1 MVSLAGRAYLHP
13 VNLTYSTNNARFE
26 DITAKASFK
35 HSWAYGKRCVIPA
48 LSFDEPNWESDK
60 NMWWRFRRADGHPW
74 GLAGLWNTWSDKTT
88 GEVTESYTMLTTTP
102 T

>member
-35 HSWAYGKRCVIPA
+35 RSWAYGKRCVIPA

-60 NMWWRFRRADGHPW
+60 NMWWRFRRADGHPC